1 MEFILVFVISFI
13 VLVGVALA
21 FALGKP
27 PTYRPSRAEVMTILV
42 DLMEKRLEVARWEM
56 FLSLPILHDP
66 ELEEIRK
73 DCLIVAFGGI
83 DKPPA
88 GEGLSG
94 AIYDRDGL
102 KRIRVLA
109 VKLDHLIKSEPT
121 SKLF

>member
-1 MEFILVFVISFI
+1 MEFLLVFVISFI

-27 PTYRPSRAEVMTILV
+27 PTYRPSRTEVMALLV
-42 DLMEKRLEVARWEM
+42 DLMEKRLEIARWEM

-66 ELEEIRK
+66 ELENIRK
-73 DCLIVAFGGI
+73 GCLVVAFG
-83 DKPPA
+83 DNEHPPA

-94 AIYDRDGL
+94 SIYDRDGIQ
-102 KRIRVLA
+102 RIRVLA
-109 VKLDHLIKSEPT
+109 VKLDHLIKSEPS

>member
-1 MEFILVFVISFI
+1 MEFILVFTISFL

-27 PTYRPSRAEVMTILV
+27 PTYRPSRTEVMATLV
-42 DLMEKRLEVARWEM
+42 KLMEKRLDVARWEM

-73 DCLIVAFGGI
+73 QCLIVAFG
-83 DKPPA
+83 DDENPPA
-88 GEGLSG
+88 GEGLNG
-94 AIYDRDGL
+94 AIYDREGL
-102 KRIRVLA
+102 QRIRVLA
-109 VKLDHLIKSEPT
+109 VQLDHLIKSEPS

>member
-1 MEFILVFVISFI
+1 MEFLLVFLISFI

-27 PTYRPSRAEVMTILV
+27 PTYRPSRAEIMALLV

-66 ELEEIRK
+66 ELENIRK
-73 DCLIVAFGGI
+73 GCLVVAFG
-83 DKPPA
+83 DNEHPPA

-94 AIYDRDGL
+94 AIYDRDGIQ
-102 KRIRVLA
+102 RIRVIA
-109 VKLDHLIKSEPT
+109 VKLDHLIKSEPS